1 MMLPEAIERYLCNKR
16 ASGLV
21 YETEAGILLAFRH
34 YVNDPMIAD
43 VTPKQVIEFLNLR
56 QCSNGRW
63 MTKRNCLRMF
73 FEFWTDRDEM
83 AAISMPQPKRTN
95 VDRIVPPRVY
105 TQREIQ
111 RLIQATQANQANLF
125 CAISGRTFRTI
136 LLTLYATGART
147 GEVFWLKRDDLDLK
161 RRSLFL
167 CGDKK
172 LLPRRVPLN
181 RDLRDELSDYL
192 HSEERRCAPPSPNL
206 FVSRQGEPIRARAI
220 VGAFGRLAIRAGLIR
235 ADGVM
240 RKARMCDLRQTFAVH
255 RITAWMSEGADL
267 NCMLPALSAYMGF
280 SDLCSVQRLLR
291 MVPQRFKREL
301 DALSPRSNK
310 KHWRDTIYRPSLTL

>member
-1 MMLPEAIERYLCNKR
+1 MLPEAIERYLCNKR

-83 AAISMPQPKRTN
+83 AAISMPEPKRTN

-105 TQREIQ
+105 TQSEIQ

-125 CAISGRTFRTI
+125 CALSGRTFRTI

-161 RRSLFL
+161 RRLLFL
-167 CGDKK
+167 CGDRKI
-172 LLPRRVPLN
+172 LPRRVPLN
-181 RDLRDELSDYL
+181 RDLRES
-192 HSEERRCAPPSPNL
+192 
-206 FVSRQGEPIRARAI
+206 
-220 VGAFGRLAIRAGLIR
+220 
-235 ADGVM
+235 
-240 RKARMCDLRQTFAVH
+240 
-255 RITAWMSEGADL
+255 
-267 NCMLPALSAYMGF
+267 
-280 SDLCSVQRLLR
+280 
-291 MVPQRFKREL
+291 
-301 DALSPRSNK
+301 
-310 KHWRDTIYRPSLTL
+310 